1 MKIEFRKIPYTES
14 EFETV
19 KDSLICKGIF
29 FKESNRVISLKID
42 ISGSTKHHCDIC
54 GDSFDLI
61 VDEKITLKV
70 SDGISEDEDLDIIE
84 CQDHFVDFDE
94 IVSSEINSIKSD
106 YHYCNKCKNE
116 NQGE

>member
-14 EFETV
+14 EFKIV
-19 KDSLICKGIF
+19 KDSLNCKGTF
-29 FKESNRVISLKID
+29 FKESNRVISLKIY
-42 ISGSTKHHCDIC
+42 ISGSTEHDCDIC

-61 VDEKITLKV
+61 VDENIVLKV
-70 SDGISEDEDLDIIE
+70 SDGVSEDEDLDIIE

-94 IVSSEINSIKSD
+94 IVQSEINSIKSD
-106 YHYCNKCKNE
+106 YHYCKKCKNE